1 MIEKATS
8 PAILT
13 NYSAILDAVSDMMYT
28 NMPTESIQQLIK
40 DQLSDSTPWN
50 VQSYSL
56 TFMNEANYI
65 KPLQVYGGSGW
76 ACLPDY
82 DSVNMAIKLIQK
94 TQNDEIFNVYEF
106 VQELENLEDSTN
118 NIPSAN

>member
-56 TFMNEANYI
+56 TFTPETREEDYI

-76 ACLPDY
+76 SCRPDY

-94 TQNDEIFNVYEF
+94 HKMMKY
-106 VQELENLEDSTN
+106 LM
-118 NIPSAN
+118 